1 MLTVLISWGY
11 MFLLCMILGMGIL
24 KLMQK
29 LLGRDAHP
37 GKKAYG
43 VTDMVMAGILGVTVY
58 TEYVS
63 LFGKI
68 GMAAQLGMLALGLC
82 SMWLTRQELAALL
95 RKMGKEMIS
104 WEGLFYLGFLLFLAF
119 FTSRGEFHTDTN
131 IYHAQAIRMYE
142 EYGVLKGSG
151 NLQLHYGYNS
161 AGLAFSAF
169 FSLNWL
175 LGAPLHTTTGFLEAV
190 LGIYAFHGLKD
201 FRIHTKHK
209 ADMMRV
215 GILFYILIIL
225 VRSMSPATDYST
237 MLLTFYVL
245 SAWCVELEGAKA
257 EENYALLSV
266 YAVLLIT
273 YKFSA
278 CFLVLLAVYPAV
290 CLICRRKWQQIGILI
305 LCGVLV
311 LAPFLIRNYLISGWL
326 LYPFGGIDLFHP
338 VWKVPREYL
347 QVDADQIKV
356 WGRCLFDIKKTDAPL
371 SEWLPVWWSDKERY
385 EQMFLGGVGIGAVL
399 LLAQFV
405 RRRLRREKWDPA
417 YAAFLLAVAANLL
430 TWFFMAP
437 FIRYGLAFLLAVP
450 LLAVG
455 VWLEESRKGFY
466 SILSGCL
473 LFGIVITLS
482 AYWQPYI
489 TYAGV
494 FVKQNFRQPYY
505 LTQQEYDRGEVGSL
519 EINGNTIYYNSGTE
533 EINSYYYFPNTCYGW
548 MLERSTLIG
557 DRIEDGFRAK

>member
-175 LGAPLHTTTGFLEAV
+175 FGAPLHTTTGFLEAV

-245 SAWCVELEGAKA
+245 TAWCVELEGAKA

-290 CLICRRKWQQIGILI
+290 CLIRRRKWQQIGILI

-338 VWKVPREYL
+338 GWKVPREYL

-385 EQMFLGGVGIGAVL
+385 EQMFLGSVGIGAAL
-399 LLAQFV
+399 LLVQFV
-405 RRRLRREKWDPA
+405 RRRLRREKWDLA
-417 YAAFLLAVAANLL
+417 YA
-430 TWFFMAP
+430 
-437 FIRYGLAFLLAVP
+437 AFLLAVP

-505 LTQQEYDRGEVGSL
+505 LTQQEYDRGEVRRVKFL
-519 EINGNTIYYNSGTE
+519 
-533 EINSYYYFPNTCYGW
+533 
-548 MLERSTLIG
+548 
-557 DRIEDGFRAK
+557 

>member
-1 MLTVLISWGY
+1 M
-11 MFLLCMILGMGIL
+11 
-24 KLMQK
+24 
-29 LLGRDAHP
+29 
-37 GKKAYG
+37 
-43 VTDMVMAGILGVTVY
+43 
-58 TEYVS
+58 
-63 LFGKI
+63 
-68 GMAAQLGMLALGLC
+68 
-82 SMWLTRQELAALL
+82 
-95 RKMGKEMIS
+95 
-104 WEGLFYLGFLLFLAF
+104 
-119 FTSRGEFHTDTN
+119 
-131 IYHAQAIRMYE
+131 
-142 EYGVLKGSG
+142 
-151 NLQLHYGYNS
+151 
-161 AGLAFSAF
+161 
-169 FSLNWL
+169 
-175 LGAPLHTTTGFLEAV
+175 
-190 LGIYAFHGLKD
+190 
-201 FRIHTKHK
+201 
-209 ADMMRV
+209 
-215 GILFYILIIL
+215 
-225 VRSMSPATDYST
+225 
-237 MLLTFYVL
+237 
-245 SAWCVELEGAKA
+245 
-257 EENYALLSV
+257 
-266 YAVLLIT
+266 
-273 YKFSA
+273 
-278 CFLVLLAVYPAV
+278 
-290 CLICRRKWQQIGILI
+290 
-305 LCGVLV
+305 
-311 LAPFLIRNYLISGWL
+311 
-326 LYPFGGIDLFHP
+326 
-338 VWKVPREYL
+338 PREYL

-371 SEWLPVWWSDKERY
+371 NEWLPVWWSDKERY
-385 EQMFLGGVGIGAVL
+385 EQMFLGSVGIGAVL
-399 LLAQFV
+399 LLVQFV
-405 RRRLRREKWDPA
+405 RRRLRREKWDLA